1 MGDCYSVELRV
12 KLRKSTKSNM
22 QKLLR
27 QWMRDMEKDV
37 DCGGE
42 RKAPGVYWSLSEMRK
57 AGIRPDSFTGICK
70 ILLAF
75 HQGNAKHV
83 VDSEGFDLYR
93 SGFNASYGWSNV
105 MVEAFYKMSWALEEG
120 SRLWFNRDSG
130 TEVYE
135 VRINDEGEAEV
146 WENHRPPYNCRP

>member
-1 MGDCYSVELRV
+1 MGDCYSAELRV

-22 QKLLR
+22 QGLMR

-37 DCGGE
+37 DIGGG
-42 RKAPGVYWSLSEMRK
+42 RRALGVNWCLPEYRK
-57 AGIRPDSFTGICK
+57 AGIRPDSFTGICR

-75 HQGNAKHV
+75 QQGDAKHV
-83 VDSEGFDLYR
+83 VDDGGFDLYR
-93 SGFNASYGWSNV
+93 SGFNASYGWGDV
-105 MVEAFYKMSWALEEG
+105 MVKAFLKMSWALEGG

-135 VRINDEGEAEV
+135 VKINDEGEAEV
-146 WENHRPPYNCRP
+146 WENHKPPYERR

>member
-1 MGDCYSVELRV
+1 MGDCYSAELRV
-12 KLRKSTKSNM
+12 KLRRSTKSNL

-37 DCGGE
+37 DIGDG
-42 RKAPGVYWSLSEMRK
+42 RRALGVNWCLSEYRE
-57 AGIRPDSFTGICK
+57 AGIRPDSFAGICK

-75 HQGNAKHV
+75 QQKDAKHV
-83 VDSEGFDLYR
+83 VDDEGFDLYR
-93 SGFNASYGWSNV
+93 SGFNASYGWGDV
-105 MVEAFYKMSWALEEG
+105 MVKAFFKMSWALAEG

-135 VRINDEGEAEV
+135 VKVNNEDEAEV
-146 WENHRPPYNCRP
+146 WENHRPPYERR